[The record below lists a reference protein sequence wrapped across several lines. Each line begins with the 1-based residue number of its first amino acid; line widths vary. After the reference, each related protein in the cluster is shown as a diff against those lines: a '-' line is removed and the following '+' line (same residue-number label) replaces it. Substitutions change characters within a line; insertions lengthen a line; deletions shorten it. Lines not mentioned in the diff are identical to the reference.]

1 MIESLRNMEI
11 VEHLG
16 RHTTLY
22 IKYEICY
29 DSKTFSLFACHIKVA
44 PVISIM
50 LLIFNSSGGFYCH
63 KFLQVKAR
71 AKTGRHKTDALRSTD
86 STLFGCSNILQ

>member
-1 MIESLRNMEI
+1 MINKR
-11 VEHLG
+11 
-16 RHTTLY
+16 
-22 IKYEICY
+22 
-29 DSKTFSLFACHIKVA
+29 FSLIFSNYKRFPSSKCHNIIITSLACHIKVA

-71 AKTGRHKTDALRSTD
+71 AKTGRHKTDALLSTD
-86 STLFGCSNILQ
+86 STLFRCSNILQ